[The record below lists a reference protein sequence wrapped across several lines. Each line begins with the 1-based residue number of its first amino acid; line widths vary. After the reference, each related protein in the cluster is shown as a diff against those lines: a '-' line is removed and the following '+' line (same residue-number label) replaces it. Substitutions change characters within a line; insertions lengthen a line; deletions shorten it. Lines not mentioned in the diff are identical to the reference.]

1 MRCRSS
7 RVARVAVAALGLLLG
22 CGGEQ
27 TFGAR
32 AGVLLSPSGELRDH
46 DPNAVLGV
54 SWGLEGPNGSRI
66 SYELGGD
73 MGLREESGG
82 FSSLPLGGRF
92 DVLFRMA
99 ESPGGARGYLL
110 SGASGHVEFVE
121 GLSSGR
127 EYTNYAAGID
137 LGFGVVFVGGK
148 LDVRVSHAVLLGS
161 ENLDGQTLVSAGYAF

>member
-1 MRCRSS
+1 MRLRSS
-7 RVARVAVAALGLLLG
+7 QLALVATAALGLPG
-22 CGGEQ
+22 CGGER
-27 TFGAR
+27 TFAAR
-32 AGVLLSPSGELRDH
+32 AGALLSPSGELRDH

-54 SWGLEGPNGSRI
+54 SWGFEGANGSRI

-92 DVLFRMA
+92 DVLFRLGGSPEGTHAYVLSGGSGYVEFA
-99 ESPGGARGYLL
+99 ES
-110 SGASGHVEFVE
+110 
-121 GLSSGR
+121 LSSGR

-137 LGFGVVFVGGK
+137 LGAGLVFAGGK
-148 LDVRVSHAVLLGS
+148 LDVRISHAVLIGS